1 MKEILLKTR
10 DRFARSALGCMAF
23 AAVYECFSH
32 QVYSPFMLLAFL
44 FPLLMGVV
52 PYAVLSGG
60 APSRSPGVMSRYL
73 YNSGVAALT
82 AASLFSGILEIYGTT
97 SRLSG
102 VFWAAGTL
110 LAVGG
115 AGMLAA
121 ERLER
126 RRSRDL
132 TL

>member
-97 SRLSG
+97 SRLEA
-102 VFWAAGTL
+102 VYW
-110 LAVGG
+110 AVGILG
-115 AGMLAA
+115 LLSAVGMYLVERWERSA
-121 ERLER
+121 EHA
-126 RRSRDL
+126 
-132 TL
+132 TK